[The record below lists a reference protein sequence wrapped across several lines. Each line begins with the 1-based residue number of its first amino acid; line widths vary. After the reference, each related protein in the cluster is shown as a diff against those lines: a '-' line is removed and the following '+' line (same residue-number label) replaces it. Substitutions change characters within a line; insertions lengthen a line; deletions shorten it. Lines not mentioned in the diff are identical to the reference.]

1 VNTES
6 SPSAAAKAFA
16 LDIEGA
22 DHPPRP
28 LVMGIVN
35 VTPDSF
41 SDGGRFYHPDRA
53 IEQFQRL
60 VEEGADII
68 DIGGESS
75 RPGAEPVDQGEEW
88 RRLGPVLT
96 RISLNSPVPISVDT
110 YKAEVAR
117 RALDSGATVVNDI
130 SAMRFDPDM
139 AGVIAEAGAAV
150 ILMHMQGTPRN
161 MQQNPVYR
169 DVVREVREF
178 LVERAEAGIT
188 AGIAKEKI
196 ILDPGI
202 GFGKSLVHNL
212 TILRNLHDFAG
223 MGYPILVGASRKSY
237 IEKVSGVD
245 RNHRLEGSLATVAL
259 AAQAGAAI
267 LRVHDVAPTIRVLEI
282 CAAVAQPDWF
292 AENC

>member
-1 VNTES
+1 MQN
-6 SPSAAAKAFA
+6 
-16 LDIEGA
+16 A

-28 LVMGIVN
+28 LVMGILN

-41 SDGGRFYHPDRA
+41 SDGGRFFNPERA
-53 IEQFQRL
+53 IDRFQRL
-60 VEEGADII
+60 VEQGADII

-75 RPGAEPVDQGEEW
+75 RPGAEPVDLGEEW
-88 RRLGPVLT
+88 RRLGPVLA
-96 RISLNSPVPISVDT
+96 RVSPNSPVPISVDT
-110 YKAEVAR
+110 YKSEVAR

-130 SAMRFDPDM
+130 SALRFDPDM
-139 AGVIAEAGAAV
+139 PAVIAKAGAAV

-161 MQQNPVYR
+161 MQKKPVYR

-178 LVERAEAGIT
+178 LVERAEAGIA
-188 AGIAKEKI
+188 AGIANDKI
-196 ILDPGI
+196 VLDPGI
-202 GFGKSLVHNL
+202 GFGKNVVHNL
-212 TILRNLHDFAG
+212 TILQHLHDFADS
-223 MGYPILVGASRKSY
+223 GYPILVGASRKSY

-245 RNHRLEGSLATVAL
+245 RDHRLEGSLATAAL

-267 LRVHDVAPTIRVLEI
+267 LRVHDVAQTVRVLEM